1 MGNKGGGAGDVHLC
15 WPPYKGT
22 WIPYRWYWRITFLH
36 RCSSDSLWTKTWTAM
51 SRYQSSQRKRSRWM
65 LQSHQAILQQW
76 QVCVGRFHL
85 LIRTGYHRQLHSA
98 IPGIFRE
105 GAKKNPNLPQILQKV
120 LWHWH
125 WLWINVY
132 NEGPRD
138 LGSKL
143 VLTLQTGEWI
153 HLREYRAKHDFPPH
167 LRPTPPHLTSVLAE
181 QLLARACENEADNAK
196 RMRMGMEPVSQ
207 VTKMADGWSF
217 TQNWLRRQGT
227 AFETTMIS
235 CSRCQCCQRSLL
247 HLRAGLT
254 SWSPCS
260 PPRSTPRQVH
270 LQVIHRTCCILRLF
284 SLVITGQAPYR
295 IGLKWF

>member
-1 MGNKGGGAGDVHLC
+1 MCGEQGGGAGDVHLC
-15 WPPYKGT
+15 RPPYKGT

-51 SRYQSSQRKRSRWM
+51 SRYQSSQRKKSRWM
-65 LQSHQAILQQW
+65 LQPHQAILQRW
-76 QVCVGRFHL
+76 QVCVGRFHSM
-85 LIRTGYHRQLHSA
+85 IRTGYHRQLHSA

-153 HLREYRAKHDFPPH
+153 HLREYRAKLDFPH
-167 LRPTPPHLTSVLAE
+167 LPPQADPPSLDLSARGAASGASLWERGGQREEDADGHGARVTGGKDGWWLIIHTELIEETRNSVWNNNDLLQPMPVLPAE
-181 QLLARACENEADNAK
+181 SPPPQSRSDQLVTLLAASHHAASSPPAGDPPR
-196 RMRMGMEPVSQ
+196 
-207 VTKMADGWSF
+207 
-217 TQNWLRRQGT
+217 
-227 AFETTMIS
+227 
-235 CSRCQCCQRSLL
+235 LL
-247 HLRAGLT
+247 HT
-254 SWSPCS
+254 SPFLS
-260 PPRSTPRQVH
+260 
-270 LQVIHRTCCILRLF
+270 
-284 SLVITGQAPYR
+284 Y
-295 IGLKWF
+295 